1 MIITVRLFAML
12 RDLVPKDSPDGYSFP
27 MEVTLDTS
35 PQNIVDKLN
44 IPPVMAHLLMINGRH
59 LLPEERIN
67 HRFQEGEV
75 LSIFPPI
82 AGG

>member
-1 MIITVRLFAML
+1 MQITVRLFAML
-12 RDLVPKDSPDGYSFP
+12 RDLVPKDSPDGYSFQV
-27 MEVTLDTS
+27 EVTAETS

-44 IPPVMAHLLMINGRH
+44 IPPVMAHLVMINGRH

-67 HRFQEGEV
+67 HRFQKDEV